1 MMIRVLCLTIAC
13 LLAPSLAAA
22 QTNAQPRGRLDIVG
36 EAPSACVTFAPA
48 TISSA
53 NATLQS
59 QGQGAAEVRITELID
74 PQTSLARA
82 SSINILLPITCNTA
96 HRLVLRSG
104 NGGLL
109 RDGGNAQ
116 AQAGGFREFVPYQVS
131 ASWSGQNV
139 SAGSD
144 QVLSINVGDGAAG
157 EASVLINVP
166 AGGAPLVA
174 GGYGD
179 SVVIELRV
187 EN

>member
-1 MMIRVLCLTIAC
+1 MMLRCTCLVLAC
-13 LLAPSLAAA
+13 VLAPISAFA
-22 QTNAQPRGRLDIVG
+22 QTTVPSGRLDIVAD
-36 EAPSACVTFAPA
+36 APSACVAASPGSA
-48 TISSA
+48 AGA
-53 NATLQS
+53 NATFQS
-59 QGQGAAEVRITELID
+59 LSAGAAEVRITEMID
-74 PQTSLARA
+74 PQTSQARA
-82 SSINILLPITCNTA
+82 SSINILLPIICNTA

-116 AQAGGFREFVPYQVS
+116 QQAGGFREFVPYQVS
-131 ASWSGQNV
+131 ASWSGQDV
-139 SAGSD
+139 SASSD
-144 QVLSINVGDGAAG
+144 QGDVSINVGDGAAG
-157 EASVLINVP
+157 EASVTIDVP